1 MRVCGLLPSPPRS
14 EAVMEPKRRWAET
27 TITYTID
34 RSCFHQPG
42 FGREGLP
49 LYYNYL
55 PFVSQQESQ
64 PARFFFAKN
73 FLQSLAINC
82 GRW

>member
-42 FGREGLP
+42 FGRE
-49 LYYNYL
+49 
-55 PFVSQQESQ
+55 
-64 PARFFFAKN
+64 
-73 FLQSLAINC
+73 
-82 GRW
+82 